1 MKNTKPKKLC
11 QCCNQSEHKWKLG
24 SAYKDEPVY
33 AVCSNCLI
41 LLTTYSLRPE
51 MYKNLLK
58 NGHKAT
64 EFLLHDDFYDDE
76 GNALQSFLER

>member
-1 MKNTKPKKLC
+1 MKNTKTRKLC
-11 QCCNQSEHKWKLG
+11 QSCERSEQMWNLS

-33 AVCSNCLI
+33 AVCANCL
-41 LLTTYSLRPE
+41 LFLTTHSLRPE

-76 GNALQSFLER
+76 GNAMQPILR